1 MRKTIYLGLGRM
13 TTAERRMGRFMR
25 GPEDHPDIDITA
37 DLVDGSD
44 GALGDVV
51 PPNGAMPDAQM
62 QVPDG
67 AQHVNQQPVKPGE
80 PAKPEGDKKE
90 LTLNEQLTNAFKGD
104 QQQPAKPEGDK
115 PAPVVALTKDGA
127 GKYHTPDGAFA
138 SAEQI
143 AAFEAQAAAA
153 APANQQQQQPQFNLT
168 GMTPVEQQQF
178 QSLPA
183 EIQQFVG
190 RTMEGLD
197 TRAARYNEYDA
208 IEQQILGPRR
218 QQFASEGINAFVATN
233 QLFAMSDFAAR
244 DPGNFV
250 LWFAQQRGID
260 LDALLEAQFEAQQN
274 TNPQIQ
280 QLQGQV
286 AQLNGFFQNQQQQQY
301 QQNLEQRTQEVQAF
315 CTANGADG
323 KALRPYMNDVMDA
336 WIAQLGVVRQA
347 EPTLPNDQAMQKA
360 YDYVCWANPTIRGQ
374 MQQAEAERVRAEQAA
389 QVQNAKNASAS
400 VTGGPN
406 GNDSAIPN
414 NKDTSVRGLLEAA
427 FAEAEA
433 V

>member
-1 MRKTIYLGLGRM
+1 MYLGLGRM

-25 GPEDHPDIDITA
+25 GPEDHIDVDITT

-44 GALGDVV
+44 GALGDIVQQ
-51 PPNGAMPDAQM
+51 NGALPDAQM

-67 AQHVNQQPVKPGE
+67 TQHVNQQPAVK
-80 PAKPEGDKKE
+80 D
-90 LTLNEQLTNAFKGD
+90 
-104 QQQPAKPEGDK
+104 PAKPEGDK
-115 PAPVVALTKDGA
+115 PVKELSLNEQLTEAFKGTEQQQPPAKPDAAAPALALTKDAA
-127 GKYHTPDGAFA
+127 GKYHTADGAFA

-153 APANQQQQQPQFNLT
+153 APGNEQQQQPQFNLT
-168 GMTPVEQQQF
+168 GLTAVEQQQF

-183 EIQQFVG
+183 EIQQLVG
-190 RTMEGLD
+190 RTMEGLNA
-197 TRAARYNEYDA
+197 RAARYNEYDA

-218 QQFASEGINAFVATN
+218 QQFAAEGMNAFAVTN

-260 LDALLEAQFEAQQN
+260 LDALLEQQFEAQQN

-301 QQNLEQRTQEVQAF
+301 QQGLEQRTQEVQAF
-315 CTANGADG
+315 CTANDAAG
-323 KALRPYMNDVMDA
+323 KPLRPYMNDVMDA

-347 EPTLPNDQAMQKA
+347 EPSLPNDQAMQKA
-360 YDYVCWANPTIRGQ
+360 YDYACWANPTVRGQ
-374 MQQAEAERVRAEQAA
+374 MQQAEAERVRAEEAA
-389 QVQNAKNASAS
+389 RVQNAKNASAS

-406 GNDSAIPN
+406 GSDSAIPN